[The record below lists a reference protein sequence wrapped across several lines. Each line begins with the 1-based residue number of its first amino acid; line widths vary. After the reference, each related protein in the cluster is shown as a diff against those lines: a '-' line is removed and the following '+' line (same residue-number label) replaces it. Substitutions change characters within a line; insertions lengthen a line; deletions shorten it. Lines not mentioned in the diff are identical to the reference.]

1 MNIFELCLKTLCLE
15 TLWFFTVCLKTLWFF
30 TVCLFTV
37 CQKTEPSNILHTLLE
52 KHYNELLD
60 RQGSERVF
68 YNCDVFWIHLG
79 TMYADFQEKIFA
91 GIFGKK
97 FQTLYSSNVTSIQ
110 SGIFSQESPRSF
122 FLKIGILSA
131 KVFTNNAQHMG
142 CVKYCSRLYR
152 VAKLNRE

>member
-97 FQTLYSSNVTSIQ
+97 FQTFHCSNVTTMKILEL
-110 SGIFSQESPRSF
+110 FLRRFRRDF
-122 FLKIGILSA
+122 FLKIGIHRA
-131 KVFTNNAQHMG
+131 KVYTKKVPNIQVCDFIPGLPRT
-142 CVKYCSRLYR
+142 SPI
-152 VAKLNRE
+152 